1 MYITYF
7 LKTTVNIFNRI
18 NKTTMKN
25 LIIILLATITI
36 VSCTT
41 HKINKISKKEMSEYN
56 IIQDTILHNGEK
68 IAYLNLVEW
77 EYYNNKLVQEI
88 SIVQFNQNEQ
98 HKTIQ
103 LISYIHKKHPSA
115 KIEIKFKS
123 EK

>member
-1 MYITYF
+1 
-7 LKTTVNIFNRI
+7 
-18 NKTTMKN
+18 MKN

-56 IIQDTILHNGEK
+56 IVQDTILHNGEK

-98 HKTIQ
+98 HKTIE
-103 LISYIHKKHPSA
+103 LISYIPS
-115 KIEIKFKS
+115 
-123 EK
+123 